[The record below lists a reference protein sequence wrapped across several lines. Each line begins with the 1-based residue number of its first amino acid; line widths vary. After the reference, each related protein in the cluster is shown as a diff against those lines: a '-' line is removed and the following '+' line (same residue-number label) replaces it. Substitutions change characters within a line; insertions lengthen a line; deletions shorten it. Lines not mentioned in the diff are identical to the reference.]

1 MECQQPISNDLSRK
15 CAHGSD
21 LGIGGVKDNTQAEAV
36 FMEAEPSGELVT
48 HFDNLHR
55 IEASVIGGFP
65 KGLNKSMESLVGQSQ
80 LTYTL
85 PMQNVVCNKG
95 EVGHSETLNGIFS
108 FGATQTPLADITNR
122 VVSQPLKSSKKKW
135 TKLLR
140 EVGESDSS
148 SDMETSESRQP
159 EYYLVVLNGVWDV
172 FDQGLLD
179 DSNGDKNHST
189 ERQALRGFDKI
200 DSIKEE
206 LEKAYP
212 GVVSCADIVSIAL
225 CWKSTERCQ
234 GAVTTLTEIP
244 RLDDNITQTL
254 HLFAHRGTHN
264 IGKVDCEFIQKRF
277 SDFKGTRQP
286 DPTIAPDFLPEM
298 RMRFQDSNGTTTQP
312 SSSSMASL
320 ELSEFAV
327 GMSRPKKGVLQSMD
341 LKAGGPFYPV
351 STGRRDSTHISMKD
365 WLIFHDRFL
374 DHLKVHTTLGR
385 LVEFIQKLLS
395 DYKGTG
401 QPD

>member
-1 MECQQPISNDLSRK
+1 
-15 CAHGSD
+15 
-21 LGIGGVKDNTQAEAV
+21 
-36 FMEAEPSGELVT
+36 MEAEPSGELVT

-65 KGLNKSMESLVGQSQ
+65 EGLNKSMESLVGQSQ

-95 EVGHSETLNGIFS
+95 EVGHSERLNGIFS

-148 SDMETSESRQP
+148 SDMETSESRRP
-159 EYYLVVLNGVWDV
+159 ELETVDLTIRKKKRVSV
-172 FDQGLLD
+172 GLLD

-212 GVVSCADIVSIAL
+212 GVVSCADIVSIATRDGIML
-225 CWKSTERCQ
+225 HSLPFAQ
-234 GAVTTLTEIP
+234 LVTTLTEIP
-244 RLDDNITQTL
+244 RLDDNITQIL

-298 RMRFQDSNGTTTQP
+298 RMSGDVETQKGGPAIHGSQGQVQRNRSLLLKVLSWIHSPESNP
-312 SSSSMASL
+312 SSSIDRL
-320 ELSEFAV
+320 E
-327 GMSRPKKGVLQSMD
+327 VLLMPS
-341 LKAGGPFYPV
+341 KV
-351 STGRRDSTHISMKD
+351 SFLQP
-365 WLIFHDRFL
+365 LIF
-374 DHLKVHTTLGR
+374 
-385 LVEFIQKLLS
+385 
-395 DYKGTG
+395 
-401 QPD
+401 

>member
-1 MECQQPISNDLSRK
+1 
-15 CAHGSD
+15 
-21 LGIGGVKDNTQAEAV
+21 
-36 FMEAEPSGELVT
+36 MEAEPSGELVT

-65 KGLNKSMESLVGQSQ
+65 EGLNKSMESLVGQSQ

-95 EVGHSETLNGIFS
+95 EVGHSERLNGIFS

-148 SDMETSESRQP
+148 SDMETSESRRP
-159 EYYLVVLNGVWDV
+159 ELETVDLTIRKKKRVSV
-172 FDQGLLD
+172 GLLD

-212 GVVSCADIVSIAL
+212 GVVSCADIVSIATRDGIML
-225 CWKSTERCQ
+225 ARQHSFIFQQTPDLRRLGLFDFSIPCHLRSLVFFEWCQ

-244 RLDDNITQTL
+244 RLDDNITQIL

-298 RMRFQDSNGTTTQP
+298 RMSGDVETQKGGPAIHGSQGQVQRNRSLLLKVLSWIHSPESNP
-312 SSSSMASL
+312 SSSIDRL
-320 ELSEFAV
+320 E
-327 GMSRPKKGVLQSMD
+327 VLLMPS
-341 LKAGGPFYPV
+341 KV
-351 STGRRDSTHISMKD
+351 SFLQP
-365 WLIFHDRFL
+365 LIF
-374 DHLKVHTTLGR
+374 
-385 LVEFIQKLLS
+385 
-395 DYKGTG
+395 
-401 QPD
+401 